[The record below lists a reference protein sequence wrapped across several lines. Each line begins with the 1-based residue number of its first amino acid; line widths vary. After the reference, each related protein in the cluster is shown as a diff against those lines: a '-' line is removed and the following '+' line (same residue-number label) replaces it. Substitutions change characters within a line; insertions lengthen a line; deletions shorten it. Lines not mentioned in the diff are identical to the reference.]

1 MNDNEKQLD
10 LRIRR
15 THKLLWDSLFELMTQ
30 SKQKYSTIT
39 INQICDRAMVHRT
52 TFYKHFEDKDALL
65 TFGFKR
71 YGKMIAEIPVSDR
84 LSKPFQVM
92 EQFLHHEELG
102 KILET
107 QMSDEQFITRTHYL
121 SHETRKQEIEALNQL
136 CKNHTIPNDLII
148 EFYSG
153 AITSLSTWWF
163 KNKKAFLLLKWIGT
177 STNLLIGIFFS
188 LKRNKTTP
196 FQSCNQIDHK
206 IGI

>member
-1 MNDNEKQLD
+1 MNDNEKQID

-39 INQICDRAMVHRT
+39 INQICERAMVHRT
-52 TFYKHFEDKDALL
+52 TFYKHFEDKDTLL
-65 TFGFKR
+65 AFGFKR
-71 YGKMIAEIPVSDR
+71 YSKMIAEIPVSDR

-107 QMSDEQFITRTHYL
+107 QMSDEQFINRTQYL
-121 SHETRKQEIEALNQL
+121 SHETRKQEIEALYQL
-136 CKNHTIPNDLII
+136 RKNHTIPNDLIL

-153 AITSLSTWWF
+153 AITSLSAWWF
-163 KNKKAFLLLKWIGT
+163 KNERKVSAAEMDRYLQQ
-177 STNLLIGIFFS
+177 LINRDIFQFE
-188 LKRNKTTP
+188 KE
-196 FQSCNQIDHK
+196 
-206 IGI
+206 

>member
-30 SKQKYSTIT
+30 SKQKYSSIT

-71 YGKMIAEIPVSDR
+71 YGKIIAEIPVSDR

-92 EQFLHHEELG
+92 EQFLHHEEIG
-102 KILET
+102 KILEI
-107 QMSDEQFITRTHYL
+107 QMSDEQFINRTQYL
-121 SHETRKQEIEALNQL
+121 SHETRKQEVEALNQL
-136 CKNHTIPNDLII
+136 CKNHTMPNDLII

-153 AITSLSTWWF
+153 AITSLSAWWF
-163 KNKKAFLLLKWIGT
+163 KNERKVSAAEMDQYLHQ
-177 STNLLIGIFFS
+177 LINRDIFQFE
-188 LKRNKTTP
+188 KE
-196 FQSCNQIDHK
+196 
-206 IGI
+206 

>member
-163 KNKKAFLLLKWIGT
+163 KNKKIVSAAEMDRYLHQ
-177 STNLLIGIFFS
+177 LINRDIFQFE
-188 LKRNKTTP
+188 KE
-196 FQSCNQIDHK
+196 
-206 IGI
+206 

>member
-1 MNDNEKQLD
+1 MNDNEKQID

-107 QMSDEQFITRTHYL
+107 QMSDEQFINRTQYL
-121 SHETRKQEIEALNQL
+121 SHETRKQEIEALYQL
-136 CKNHTIPNDLII
+136 RKNHTMPNDLII

-153 AITSLSTWWF
+153 AITSLSAWWF
-163 KNKKAFLLLKWIGT
+163 KNEKKVSAAEMDRYLQQ
-177 STNLLIGIFFS
+177 LINRDIFQFEEE
-188 LKRNKTTP
+188 
-196 FQSCNQIDHK
+196 
-206 IGI
+206 

>member
-1 MNDNEKQLD
+1 MNDNEKQID

-65 TFGFKR
+65 SFGFKR

-107 QMSDEQFITRTHYL
+107 QMSDEQFINRTQYL
-121 SHETRKQEIEALNQL
+121 SHETRKQEIEALYQL
-136 CKNHTIPNDLII
+136 RKNHTMPNDLII

-153 AITSLSTWWF
+153 AITSLSAWWF
-163 KNKKAFLLLKWIGT
+163 KNERKVSAAEMDRYLQQ
-177 STNLLIGIFFS
+177 LINRDIFQFE
-188 LKRNKTTP
+188 KE
-196 FQSCNQIDHK
+196 
-206 IGI
+206 

>member
-1 MNDNEKQLD
+1 MNDSEKQLD

-30 SKQKYSTIT
+30 SKQKYSSIT

-65 TFGFKR
+65 AFGFKR
-71 YGKMIAEIPVSDR
+71 YGTMIAEIPISYR

-92 EQFLHHEELG
+92 EQFLHHEEIG

-107 QMSDEQFITRTHYL
+107 QMSDEQFNSRIHYL
-121 SHETRKQEIEALNQL
+121 SHETRKQETEALNQL
-136 CKNHTIPNDLII
+136 CKNHTMPNDLIT

-153 AITSLSTWWF
+153 VITSLSTWWF
-163 KNKKAFLLLKWIGT
+163 QNERKVSAAEMDQHFHQ
-177 STNLLIGIFFS
+177 LINRDIFQFE
-188 LKRNKTTP
+188 KE
-196 FQSCNQIDHK
+196 
-206 IGI
+206 

>member
-30 SKQKYSTIT
+30 SKQKYSSIT

-65 TFGFKR
+65 AFGFKR

-92 EQFLHHEELG
+92 EQFLHHEEIG
-102 KILET
+102 KILEA
-107 QMSDEQFITRTHYL
+107 QMSDEQFISRTQYL
-121 SHETRKQEIEALNQL
+121 SHETRKQETEALNQL
-136 CKNHTIPNDLII
+136 CKNHTMPNDLII

-153 AITSLSTWWF
+153 AIASLSAWWF
-163 KNKKAFLLLKWIGT
+163 KNERSVSAAEINNIF
-177 STNLLIGIFFS
+177 TNLLTGIFFS
-188 LKRNKTTP
+188 LKKNNFTIKKTP
-196 FQSCNQIDHK
+196 I
-206 IGI
+206 

>member
-52 TFYKHFEDKDALL
+52 TFYKHFEDKDDLL
-65 TFGFKR
+65 AFGFKR
-71 YGKMIAEIPVSDR
+71 YSKMIAEIPVSDR

-107 QMSDEQFITRTHYL
+107 QMSDEQFINRTQYL
-121 SHETRKQEIEALNQL
+121 SHETRKQEIEALHQL
-136 CKNHTIPNDLII
+136 RKNHTMPNDLII

-153 AITSLSTWWF
+153 AITSLSAWWF
-163 KNKKAFLLLKWIGT
+163 KNERKLPAAEMDKYFHQLINRDIFQFKKE
-177 STNLLIGIFFS
+177 
-188 LKRNKTTP
+188 
-196 FQSCNQIDHK
+196 
-206 IGI
+206 

>member
-65 TFGFKR
+65 AFGFNR
-71 YGKMIAEIPVSDR
+71 YGTMITEIPISDR

-92 EQFLHHEELG
+92 EQFLHHEEIG

-107 QMSDEQFITRTHYL
+107 QMSDEQFNSRIHYL
-121 SHETRKQEIEALNQL
+121 SHETRKQETEALNQL
-136 CKNHTIPNDLII
+136 CKNHTMPNDLII

-153 AITSLSTWWF
+153 VITSLSTWWF
-163 KNKKAFLLLKWIGT
+163 KNERSVSAAEMDQYLHQ
-177 STNLLIGIFFS
+177 LINRDIFQFEEE
-188 LKRNKTTP
+188 
-196 FQSCNQIDHK
+196 
-206 IGI
+206 

>member
-1 MNDNEKQLD
+1 MNDNEKQID

-65 TFGFKR
+65 AFGFTR
-71 YGKMIAEIPVSDR
+71 YSKMIAGIPVSDR

-92 EQFLHHEELG
+92 EQFLHHEEIG

-107 QMSDEQFITRTHYL
+107 QMSDEQFISRTQYL

-136 CKNHTIPNDLII
+136 CKNHTMPNDLII

-153 AITSLSTWWF
+153 AITSLSAWWF
-163 KNKKAFLLLKWIGT
+163 KNERSVSAAEMDRYLHQ
-177 STNLLIGIFFS
+177 LINRDIFQFG
-188 LKRNKTTP
+188 KE
-196 FQSCNQIDHK
+196 
-206 IGI
+206 

>member
-92 EQFLHHEELG
+92 EQFLHHEEIG
-102 KILET
+102 KILEA
-107 QMSDEQFITRTHYL
+107 QMSDEQFISRAQYL

-136 CKNHTIPNDLII
+136 YKNHTMPNDLII

-153 AITSLSTWWF
+153 AITSLSAWWF
-163 KNKKAFLLLKWIGT
+163 KNERKVSAVEMDQYLHQ
-177 STNLLIGIFFS
+177 LINRDIFQFEEE
-188 LKRNKTTP
+188 
-196 FQSCNQIDHK
+196 
-206 IGI
+206 

>member
-1 MNDNEKQLD
+1 MNDSEKQLD

-39 INQICDRAMVHRT
+39 INQICDLAMVHRT
-52 TFYKHFEDKDALL
+52 TFYKHFEDKDTLL
-65 TFGFKR
+65 AFGFKR
-71 YGKMIAEIPVSDR
+71 YSKMIGEIPVSDR

-92 EQFLHHEELG
+92 EQFLHHEEIG

-107 QMSDEQFITRTHYL
+107 QMSDEQFLSRTQYL

-136 CKNHTIPNDLII
+136 CKNHTMPNDLII

-153 AITSLSTWWF
+153 AITSLSAWWF
-163 KNKKAFLLLKWIGT
+163 KNERSVSAAEMDRYLHQ
-177 STNLLIGIFFS
+177 LINRDIFQFEEE
-188 LKRNKTTP
+188 
-196 FQSCNQIDHK
+196 
-206 IGI
+206 

>member
-1 MNDNEKQLD
+1 MNDNEKQID

-39 INQICDRAMVHRT
+39 INQICERAMVHRT

-71 YGKMIAEIPVSDR
+71 YSKIVAEIPLLDR

-92 EQFLHHEELG
+92 EQFLHHEEIG

-107 QMSDEQFITRTHYL
+107 QMSDEQFNSCIQYL
-121 SHETRKQEIEALNQL
+121 SHETRKQENEALNRL
-136 CKNHTIPNDLII
+136 CKNHTMPNDLIT

-153 AITSLSTWWF
+153 VINSLSSWWF
-163 KNKKAFLLLKWIGT
+163 QNERKLPAAEMDKYFHQ
-177 STNLLIGIFFS
+177 LINRDIFQFE
-188 LKRNKTTP
+188 KE
-196 FQSCNQIDHK
+196 
-206 IGI
+206 

>member
-1 MNDNEKQLD
+1 MNDSEKQLD

-71 YGKMIAEIPVSDR
+71 YSKMIAGIPVSDR

-92 EQFLHHEELG
+92 EQF
-102 KILET
+102 ISRT
-107 QMSDEQFITRTHYL
+107 QYL
-121 SHETRKQEIEALNQL
+121 SHETRKQEVEALHQL
-136 CKNHTIPNDLII
+136 CKNHTMPNDLII

-153 AITSLSTWWF
+153 AMTSLSAWWF
-163 KNKKAFLLLKWIGT
+163 KNERSVSAAEMDRYLHQ
-177 STNLLIGIFFS
+177 LINRDIFQFEEE
-188 LKRNKTTP
+188 
-196 FQSCNQIDHK
+196 
-206 IGI
+206 

>member
-30 SKQKYSTIT
+30 SKQKYSSIT

-65 TFGFKR
+65 AFGFKR
-71 YGKMIAEIPVSDR
+71 YGEMIAEIPLLDR

-92 EQFLHHEELG
+92 EQFLHHEEIG
-102 KILET
+102 KILEA
-107 QMSDEQFITRTHYL
+107 QMSDEQFISRIHYL
-121 SHETRKQEIEALNQL
+121 SHETRKQETEALNQL
-136 CKNHTIPNDLII
+136 CKNHTMPNDLIT

-153 AITSLSTWWF
+153 VITALSTWWF
-163 KNKKAFLLLKWIGT
+163 QNERKVSAAEMDRHFHQ
-177 STNLLIGIFFS
+177 LINRDIFQFG
-188 LKRNKTTP
+188 KE
-196 FQSCNQIDHK
+196 
-206 IGI
+206 

>member
-30 SKQKYSTIT
+30 SKQKYSSIT

-92 EQFLHHEELG
+92 EQFLHHEEIG
-102 KILET
+102 KILEI
-107 QMSDEQFITRTHYL
+107 QMSDEQFINRTQYL
-121 SHETRKQEIEALNQL
+121 SHETRKQEVEALNQL
-136 CKNHTIPNDLII
+136 CKNHTMPNDLII

-153 AITSLSTWWF
+153 AITSLSAWWF
-163 KNKKAFLLLKWIGT
+163 KNERKVSAAEMDQYLHQ
-177 STNLLIGIFFS
+177 LINRDIFQFEEE
-188 LKRNKTTP
+188 
-196 FQSCNQIDHK
+196 
-206 IGI
+206 

>member
-92 EQFLHHEELG
+92 EQFLHHEEIG
-102 KILET
+102 KILEA
-107 QMSDEQFITRTHYL
+107 QMSDEQFISRAQYL

-136 CKNHTIPNDLII
+136 CKNHTTPNDLII

-163 KNKKAFLLLKWIGT
+163 KNKKSVSAAEMDRYLHQ
-177 STNLLIGIFFS
+177 LINRDIFQFE
-188 LKRNKTTP
+188 KE
-196 FQSCNQIDHK
+196 
-206 IGI
+206 

>member
-30 SKQKYSTIT
+30 SKQKYSSIT

-92 EQFLHHEELG
+92 EQFLHHEEIG
-102 KILET
+102 KILEI
-107 QMSDEQFITRTHYL
+107 QMSDEQFINRTQYL
-121 SHETRKQEIEALNQL
+121 SHETRKQEVEALNQL
-136 CKNHTIPNDLII
+136 CKNHTMPNDLII

-153 AITSLSTWWF
+153 AITSLSAWWF
-163 KNKKAFLLLKWIGT
+163 KNERKVSAAEMDQYLHQ
-177 STNLLIGIFFS
+177 LINRDIFQFE
-188 LKRNKTTP
+188 KE
-196 FQSCNQIDHK
+196 
-206 IGI
+206 

>member
-1 MNDNEKQLD
+1 MNDNENQLD

-92 EQFLHHEELG
+92 EQFLHHEEIG

-107 QMSDEQFITRTHYL
+107 QMSDEQFISRAQYL

-136 CKNHTIPNDLII
+136 CKNYTMPNDLII

-153 AITSLSTWWF
+153 AITSLSAWWF
-163 KNKKAFLLLKWIGT
+163 KNERSVSAAEMDQYLHQ
-177 STNLLIGIFFS
+177 LINRDIFQFEEE
-188 LKRNKTTP
+188 
-196 FQSCNQIDHK
+196 
-206 IGI
+206 

>member
-1 MNDNEKQLD
+1 
-10 LRIRR
+10 
-15 THKLLWDSLFELMTQ
+15 MTQ

-39 INQICDRAMVHRT
+39 INQICERAMVHRT

-71 YGKMIAEIPVSDR
+71 YSKIVAEIPLLDR

-92 EQFLHHEELG
+92 EQFLHHEEIG

-107 QMSDEQFITRTHYL
+107 QMSDEQFNSCIQYL
-121 SHETRKQEIEALNQL
+121 SHETRKQETEALNRL
-136 CKNHTIPNDLII
+136 CKNHTMPNDLIT

-153 AITSLSTWWF
+153 VINSLSSWWF
-163 KNKKAFLLLKWIGT
+163 QNERKLPAAEMDKYFHQLINRDIFQFEKNRTA
-177 STNLLIGIFFS
+177 
-188 LKRNKTTP
+188 P

>member
-1 MNDNEKQLD
+1 MNDNEKQID

-39 INQICDRAMVHRT
+39 INQICERAMVHRT
-52 TFYKHFEDKDALL
+52 TFYKHFEDKDTLL
-65 TFGFKR
+65 AFGFKR
-71 YGKMIAEIPVSDR
+71 YSKMIAEIPVSDR

-107 QMSDEQFITRTHYL
+107 QMSDEQFINRTQYL
-121 SHETRKQEIEALNQL
+121 SHETRKQEIEALYQL
-136 CKNHTIPNDLII
+136 RKNHTMPNDLII

-153 AITSLSTWWF
+153 AITSLSAWWF
-163 KNKKAFLLLKWIGT
+163 KNERKVSAAEMDKYLQQ
-177 STNLLIGIFFS
+177 LINRDIFQFE
-188 LKRNKTTP
+188 KE
-196 FQSCNQIDHK
+196 
-206 IGI
+206 

>member
-92 EQFLHHEELG
+92 EQFLHHEEIG

-107 QMSDEQFITRTHYL
+107 QMSDEQFISRAQYL

-136 CKNHTIPNDLII
+136 CKNYTLPNDLII

-153 AITSLSTWWF
+153 AITSLSAWWF
-163 KNKKAFLLLKWIGT
+163 KNERSVSAAEMDQYLHQ
-177 STNLLIGIFFS
+177 LINRDIFQFEEE
-188 LKRNKTTP
+188 
-196 FQSCNQIDHK
+196 
-206 IGI
+206 

>member
-1 MNDNEKQLD
+1 MNDNEKQID

-52 TFYKHFEDKDALL
+52 TFYKHFEDKDDLL
-65 TFGFKR
+65 AFGFKR
-71 YGKMIAEIPVSDR
+71 YSKMIAEIPVSDR

-107 QMSDEQFITRTHYL
+107 QMSDEQFINRTQYL
-121 SHETRKQEIEALNQL
+121 SHETRKQEIEALHQL
-136 CKNHTIPNDLII
+136 RKNHTMPNDLII

-153 AITSLSTWWF
+153 AITSLSAWWF
-163 KNKKAFLLLKWIGT
+163 KNERKVSAAEMDRYLQQ
-177 STNLLIGIFFS
+177 LINRDIFQFE
-188 LKRNKTTP
+188 KE
-196 FQSCNQIDHK
+196 
-206 IGI
+206 

>member
-71 YGKMIAEIPVSDR
+71 YGKMIAGIPVSDR

-92 EQFLHHEELG
+92 EQFLHHEEIG

-107 QMSDEQFITRTHYL
+107 QMSDEQFISRTQYL

-136 CKNHTIPNDLII
+136 CKNHTMPNDLII

-153 AITSLSTWWF
+153 VITSLSAWWF
-163 KNKKAFLLLKWIGT
+163 KNERSVSAAEMDRYLHQ
-177 STNLLIGIFFS
+177 LINRDIFQFE
-188 LKRNKTTP
+188 KE
-196 FQSCNQIDHK
+196 
-206 IGI
+206 